1 MYKSCRLFPWNEY
14 HLAKET
20 PQEIIFNI
28 VVCFKK
34 KKILRA
40 LILELFLKHSYI
52 QYKKTSS
59 FYSYFKTTPAFR
71 TTTTKVVYSL

>member
-34 KKILRA
+34 KKF
-40 LILELFLKHSYI
+40 LEL
-52 QYKKTSS
+52 
-59 FYSYFKTTPAFR
+59 
-71 TTTTKVVYSL
+71 